1 MKRFLNPFIAL
12 SSCLLSVGSLT
23 SATSI
28 SETPGPVA
36 TRTFTVLDERKIAAV
51 KASLKKKG
59 ATYVPYYQT
68 ILKSADKQLTGK
80 LTSVVTK
87 TQTPPSGDKHDYL
100 SLAPYWWPDPA
111 KPDGLPWIRK
121 DGQVNPLTRGE
132 NVDQPAKDGM
142 FKQAETLATAYY
154 FSDNRK
160 YAERAIEVLQT
171 WFLKPETRMNPN
183 LNFGQGVP
191 GVSTG
196 RGFGIIEFTSVID
209 LTTTIEMLREGN
221 ALDQKTDAGLVSW
234 LTEYVNWL
242 QTGKLALEE
251 KATMNNHGT
260 WYDAQV
266 VAILL
271 FLKRDAEAKAILE
284 STTKKRIDHQL
295 EADGSQPEEL
305 ARTKSLSYSIM
316 NLNAFTHLAYFGK
329 LLNVDLWNYKNPKGG
344 SIQKAYEFLQPYAE
358 GKATW
363 TREQLGDL
371 DPELDKLRRL
381 FVDAGS
387 MMNKPDYCAF
397 ASSVQNPTNLSRLT
411 RPCE

>member
-1 MKRFLNPFIAL
+1 MKLFLNPFVTLA
-12 SSCLLSVGSLT
+12 SCLLLAGN
-23 SATSI
+23 SAPTKPVN
-28 SETPGPVA
+28 ETPGSVA
-36 TRTFTVLDERKIAAV
+36 SRTFTVLDERKITAV
-51 KASLKKKG
+51 KASLKKKEV
-59 ATYVPYYQT
+59 TYAPYYQT
-68 ILKSADKQLTGK
+68 ILKSANKYLTGK
-80 LTSVVTK
+80 LPSVVTK

-100 SLAPYWWPDPA
+100 SLAPYWWPDPV

-132 NVDQPAKDGM
+132 NVDQPTKDAM
-142 FKQAETLATAYY
+142 FKSAEALATAYY
-154 FSDNRK
+154 FSDDRK
-160 YAERAIEVLQT
+160 YADRAIEVLKT
-171 WFLKPETRMNPN
+171 WFLNPETKMNPN

-196 RGFGIIEFTSVID
+196 RGFGIIEFTGVID

-221 ALDQKTDAGLVSW
+221 ALDSKTDAGLVAW
-234 LTEYVNWL
+234 LTDYVNWL

-251 KATMNNHGT
+251 KATTNNHGT

-271 FLKRDAEAKAILE
+271 FLKRDAEAKAVLE

-295 EADGSQPEEL
+295 DADGSQPEEL

-329 LLNVDLWNYKNPKGG
+329 LVNVDLWNYKNPKGG

-397 ASSVQNPTNLSRLT
+397 ASNVRNPTNLSRLT